1 MIQTQKDL
9 GEIDMDSAR
18 EEQARS
24 VNTVNFVVRTSNI
37 VLPAAIILVLAATIM
52 LSTGIAR
59 SIVRL
64 VNELESA
71 KEEAEEADRAK
82 SQFLAN
88 MSHEI
93 RTPMNGVLGLLELL
107 KAGELREMQR
117 NYVNMALSSCVD
129 LLNVVNDILDFSKM
143 EAGRMELVIE
153 DMDLSQTVEDAVA
166 FFSEQADAKKIE
178 LLCHVLPETPGW
190 LRGDVTRLRQIIINL
205 VGNAI
210 KFTEKGEVATRVF
223 PLVTQG
229 DSITVR
235 FEVSDTGIGISQEA
249 QARIFSSFTQADS
262 STTRR
267 FGGTGLGLSIAKQLV
282 HMMGGEIGV
291 KSEEGKGSTF
301 WFTALFRIS
310 DVTVG
315 SKVACSTRNG
325 LNSLKGLRV
334 LVVDDNE
341 TNRQILTDMLFA
353 WGLEPQSA
361 ASGAEGLKMA
371 EEAHLAERPFRL
383 AILDMMMPG
392 MDGIDTA
399 RALRK
404 KKELKDL
411 RLVMLTSLDG
421 SGEVELARQVGII
434 AYIVKPVRQSRLLN
448 TIITAMGMEPAT
460 VNCMEVRNIRHF
472 AGASVLLVEDHPINQ
487 EVGKAM
493 LEQLG
498 CSVEVA
504 GDGRVAVDMYSSRT
518 YDLLLMDCQMPEMD
532 GYEATRAIRKK
543 DAVRGNGARRTPIVA
558 LTAHAL
564 DGDREMSLQAGMDD
578 HLSKPFSLGQLS
590 EVLAKYLPFQSAP
603 PDAAERSMHNG
614 SKDKETL
621 QPDERAGYR
630 GVSSIDR
637 TVLDRIRAIEAQ
649 GSTGLLKTVI
659 AYYVDESPRI
669 ILSLRQAVAEND
681 PESMQ
686 ELAHSFK
693 SASANVGAMIIAE
706 LCREMELEG
715 RSGVVQRGP
724 ELLAQIERE
733 FGIATKT
740 LMAEI

>member
-1 MIQTQKDL
+1 
-9 GEIDMDSAR
+9 
-18 EEQARS
+18 
-24 VNTVNFVVRTSNI
+24 
-37 VLPAAIILVLAATIM
+37 
-52 LSTGIAR
+52 
-59 SIVRL
+59 
-64 VNELESA
+64 
-71 KEEAEEADRAK
+71 
-82 SQFLAN
+82 
-88 MSHEI
+88 
-93 RTPMNGVLGLLELL
+93 
-107 KAGELREMQR
+107 
-117 NYVNMALSSCVD
+117 VD